1 MFISTFPEPESLF
14 SALNDVLLL
23 TSLSDVEPTLLL
35 SVVLRTV
42 EAIAKILDRIVVRQ
56 AAKLSTDIDILETLS
71 ILVHHVLH
79 GVLPL
84 LVSFSQHL
92 TRQPASSICDLQEPI
107 MVLLER
113 LTTLIFNRLI
123 RAFGPLSETYLN
135 ALFLPPAASATTN
148 TITLTDTRRKP
159 SIHQS
164 FPVDIR
170 AAVLSLFQNI
180 FSLIDG
186 QLHVLNDIPKL
197 VVVVHTLRASLIL
210 ETIRE
215 LDHLLIPVPAK
226 SPDSGNEV
234 HTAVEPRLRE
244 GPETM
249 ERVKKLVTKDTF
261 WYLCTI
267 LHILLSES
275 SESAASKSVAARLNH
290 GHVGIVRTQGGAEQ
304 LLNEGISDAL
314 LKLITTCRKRVSS
327 CCHGY
332 FRAENGIHSSLEVD
346 RDREEDA
353 EDSHVQGS
361 DTYQRGKHK
370 AQLLNEMDLGERI
383 HEQEALHTID
393 TNEAAMDGYVSASGR
408 VVKDSEGCCDDMV
421 DLDEVSHEMLLGVIE
436 RYWVWS
442 TS

>member
-180 FSLIDG
+180 FSY
-186 QLHVLNDIPKL
+186 
-197 VVVVHTLRASLIL
+197 
-210 ETIRE
+210 
-215 LDHLLIPVPAK
+215 
-226 SPDSGNEV
+226 
-234 HTAVEPRLRE
+234 EPR
-244 GPETM
+244 
-249 ERVKKLVTKDTF
+249 
-261 WYLCTI
+261 
-267 LHILLSES
+267 
-275 SESAASKSVAARLNH
+275 
-290 GHVGIVRTQGGAEQ
+290 
-304 LLNEGISDAL
+304 
-314 LKLITTCRKRVSS
+314 
-327 CCHGY
+327 
-332 FRAENGIHSSLEVD
+332 
-346 RDREEDA
+346 
-353 EDSHVQGS
+353 
-361 DTYQRGKHK
+361 
-370 AQLLNEMDLGERI
+370 
-383 HEQEALHTID
+383 
-393 TNEAAMDGYVSASGR
+393 
-408 VVKDSEGCCDDMV
+408 
-421 DLDEVSHEMLLGVIE
+421 
-436 RYWVWS
+436 
-442 TS
+442 